1 MDIFSATNKQ
11 VAQTTQPTVDTSTN
25 TRRSVEKVNQSA
37 DADKKQSL
45 DQKDIK
51 DQLKSTVKSL
61 NEQMKSLDT
70 NVTFGFNDKIDTM
83 FVNVME
89 RSTGKIIRKIPTEE
103 AMKLSEKM
111 KEIVGM
117 IFDKKG

>member
-1 MDIFSATNKQ
+1 MDIFSVANKQ
-11 VAQTTQPTVDTSTN
+11 VTQPGIETSTN
-25 TRRSVEKVNQSA
+25 IRKTVTPSAKIEKNIVPSKNE
-37 DADKKQSL
+37 
-45 DQKDIK
+45 
-51 DQLKSTVKSL
+51 LKNTIEHL
-61 NEQMKSLDT
+61 NKHMEDLDT
-70 NVTFGFNDKIDTM
+70 NVKFGFNDKVEHM

-103 AMKLSEKM
+103 AMKISEKM

>member
-11 VAQTTQPTVDTSTN
+11 VAQTTAPSMSVRRAVESTN
-25 TRRSVEKVNQSA
+25 ETAKS
-37 DADKKQSL
+37 
-45 DQKDIK
+45 QKDQAPDTKNIK
-51 DQLKSTVKSL
+51 KELNNTVKHL
-61 NEQMKSLDT
+61 NDNMKALDT
-70 NVTFGFNDKIDTM
+70 NVMFGFNDKIDAM
-83 FVNVME
+83 FVNVTE
-89 RSTGKIIRKIPTEE
+89 RSTGKVIRRIPTEE

>member
-11 VAQTTQPTVDTSTN
+11 VAQPNMETSTN
-25 TRRSVEKVNQSA
+25 IKKATSPSRNVSPSQNLEKVSMPS
-37 DADKKQSL
+37 KEE
-45 DQKDIK
+45 
-51 DQLKSTVKSL
+51 LKNTIEHL
-61 NEQMKSLDT
+61 NKHMDSLDT
-70 NVTFGFNDKIDTM
+70 NVKFGFDDKIEQM

-103 AMKLSEKM
+103 AMKISEKM
-111 KEIVGM
+111 REIVGM

>member
-11 VAQTTQPTVDTSTN
+11 SVQPSIETGTN
-25 TRRSVEKVNQSA
+25 IRKNVTPSNKVEKVSMPKKDELRNTIEHLNQHM
-37 DADKKQSL
+37 D
-45 DQKDIK
+45 
-51 DQLKSTVKSL
+51 
-61 NEQMKSLDT
+61 SLDT
-70 NVTFGFNDKIDTM
+70 NIKFGFDEKAKEM

-89 RSTGKIIRKIPTEE
+89 RSTGKIIRRIPSEE
-103 AMKLSEKM
+103 AMKISEKM